1 MDKDL
6 LIKKLT
12 AYFSDQDDIDIV
24 YLFGSVAKGKERGS
38 SDVDIAVL
46 FSEGMPLLER
56 FERKLEIAGE
66 LEEMLGTEADVIDL
80 EEADIYFVRQVML
93 NKKLLIDKNVHR
105 RVKFEV
111 NSRRIFFDMKPFYDM
126 YHEQALKR
134 LERE

>member
-1 MDKDL
+1 VDKDL
-6 LIKKLT
+6 LIEKLT

>member
-46 FSEGMPLLER
+46 FSEGMPLLEK
-56 FERKLEIAGE
+56 FGRKLEIAGE

>member
-46 FSEGMPLLER
+46 FSEGMPLLEK

>member
-1 MDKDL
+1 VDKDL

-46 FSEGMPLLER
+46 FSEGMPLLEK

>member
-12 AYFSDQDDIDIV
+12 AYFSGQDDIETV
-24 YLFGSVAKGKERGS
+24 YLFGSIVKGKNRRG

-46 FSEGMPLLER
+46 FSEGIPLMER
-56 FERKLEIAGE
+56 FERKLEIADE
-66 LEEMLGTEADVIDL
+66 LEEILGTEVDVIDL

-105 RVKFEV
+105 RVEFEV
-111 NSRRIFFDMKPFYDM
+111 NSRRVFFDMKPFYDM
-126 YHEQALKR
+126 YHEQVLKR

>member
-1 MDKDL
+1 MAKDL

-12 AYFSDQDDIDIV
+12 AYFSDQDDIETV
-24 YLFGSVAKGKERGS
+24 YLFGSIVKGKNRRG

-80 EEADIYFVRQVML
+80 LPM
-93 NKKLLIDKNVHR
+93 
-105 RVKFEV
+105 
-111 NSRRIFFDMKPFYDM
+111 FFPG
-126 YHEQALKR
+126 H
-134 LERE
+134 